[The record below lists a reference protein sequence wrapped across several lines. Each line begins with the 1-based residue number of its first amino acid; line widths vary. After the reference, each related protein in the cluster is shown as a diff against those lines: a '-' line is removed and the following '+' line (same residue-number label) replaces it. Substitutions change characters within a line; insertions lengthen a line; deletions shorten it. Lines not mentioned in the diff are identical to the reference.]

1 MLKNFNNAMENLISN
16 MISMLLL
23 ALLCIFC
30 IILIYLVLFVSFK
43 AMKDNNFKRG
53 LKNGF
58 LELYLNTIF
67 KISLKTELNQLL
79 DKENALLGLGANKTM
94 QKQRVI
100 FNQLKFKLVKN
111 NIKFEIKTRNILTI
125 KFLETNNKEHLTV
138 IRQKI
143 EATLLEYR
151 FSDFISEKNGYVLK
165 GVKN

>member
-1 MLKNFNNAMENLISN
+1 MFKNFNITMENLISD
-16 MISMLLL
+16 MISILSI
-23 ALLCIFC
+23 ALLCVFC
-30 IILIYLVLFVSFK
+30 LMILYVVFSVGFK
-43 AMKDNNFKRG
+43 AMRDNDLKRG

-67 KISLKTELNQLL
+67 KTSLKIELNQLL
-79 DKENALLGLGANKTM
+79 NKENALLGLGAYKKM
-94 QKQRVI
+94 QKQRLI
-100 FNQLKFKLVKN
+100 FNKLKFKLVNN

-143 EATLLEYR
+143 EATLLDYK

-165 GVKN
+165 GIKN

>member
-1 MLKNFNNAMENLISN
+1 MLKNFNNAMESLISD
-16 MISMLLL
+16 MILILSI

-30 IILIYLVLFVSFK
+30 LMILYVVFVVGFK
-43 AMKDNNFKRG
+43 AMKDVDLKRG

-67 KISLKTELNQLL
+67 KTSLKVELNQVLN
-79 DKENALLGLGANKTM
+79 KENALLGLGAYKKM
-94 QKQRVI
+94 QKQRLI
-100 FNQLKFKLVKN
+100 FSKLKFKLVNN

-138 IRQKI
+138 VRQKI
-143 EATLLEYR
+143 EATLPNYR
-151 FSDFISEKNGYVLK
+151 FSDFISEKNGYTLK

>member
-1 MLKNFNNAMENLISN
+1 MLKNFNNAMGNLISN

-30 IILIYLVLFVSFK
+30 IILIYFVLFISFK
-43 AMKDNNFKRG
+43 AMKDTDLRRG

-58 LELYLNTIF
+58 LELYLNIIF
-67 KISLKTELNQLL
+67 KISLKAELNQLL
-79 DKENALLGLGANKTM
+79 NKENVLLGLGAYKKM
-94 QKQRVI
+94 QKQRLV
-100 FNQLKFKLVKN
+100 FNKIKFKLVN
-111 NIKFEIKTRNILTI
+111 NKIKFEIKTRNILTI

-143 EATLLEYR
+143 EATLPNYR
-151 FSDFISEKNGYVLK
+151 FSDFISEKNGYILK

>member
-30 IILIYLVLFVSFK
+30 IILIYIVLFISFK
-43 AMKDNNFKRG
+43 AMNDNDLKRG

-79 DKENALLGLGANKTM
+79 NKENALLGLGINKKM
-94 QKQRVI
+94 QKQRLI
-100 FNQLKFKLVKN
+100 FNKVKFKLVKN

-125 KFLETNNKEHLTV
+125 KFLETNNKEHLIV

-143 EATLLEYR
+143 EATLPNYR
-151 FSDFISEKNGYVLK
+151 FSDFISEKNGYTLK

>member
-1 MLKNFNNAMENLISN
+1 MFKNFNNAMENLISD
-16 MISMLLL
+16 MILILSI

-30 IILIYLVLFVSFK
+30 LMILYVVFAVGFK
-43 AMKDNNFKRG
+43 AMKDIDLKRG

-67 KISLKTELNQLL
+67 KISLKAELNQLL
-79 DKENALLGLGANKTM
+79 NKENALLGLGTNKKM
-94 QKQRVI
+94 QKQRLI
-100 FNQLKFKLVKN
+100 FNKIKFKLVNN

-143 EATLLEYR
+143 EATLLDYR
-151 FSDFISEKNGYVLK
+151 FSDFITEKNGYVLK
-165 GVKN
+165 GIKN

>member
-1 MLKNFNNAMENLISN
+1 MLKSFNNAIENLISD
-16 MISMLLL
+16 MISILLL

-30 IILIYLVLFVSFK
+30 IILIYIVLFISFK
-43 AMKDNNFKRG
+43 AMKDNDFKRG
-53 LKNGF
+53 LKNGL

-79 DKENALLGLGANKTM
+79 NKENALLGLGTNKKM
-94 QKQRVI
+94 QKQRLI
-100 FNQLKFKLVKN
+100 FKKLKFKLVKN

-143 EATLLEYR
+143 EATLLDYR
-151 FSDFISEKNGYVLK
+151 FSDFITEKNGYVLK
-165 GVKN
+165 GIKN

>member
-1 MLKNFNNAMENLISN
+1 MFKNFNTAMENLISD
-16 MISMLLL
+16 MILILSL

-30 IILIYLVLFVSFK
+30 LMLLYVVFVVGFK
-43 AMKDNNFKRG
+43 AMKDIDLKRG

-67 KISLKTELNQLL
+67 KISLKVELNQLL
-79 DKENALLGLGANKTM
+79 NKENALLGLGAYKKM
-94 QKQRVI
+94 QKQRLI
-100 FNQLKFKLVKN
+100 FNKIKFKLVNN

-143 EATLLEYR
+143 EATLLDYR
-151 FSDFISEKNGYVLK
+151 FSDFVAEKNGYVLK
-165 GVKN
+165 GIKN